1 MSKDSQRTVP
11 AYLHFSIKKNGNI
24 LGICNWS
31 VTWKTL
37 CSALWLLSLWVW
49 SMHICSV
56 CEFLSLWMWSVI
68 NAYLLRLWT
77 TIPLE
82 YYLCKSTPSVNYYL
96 YECDMCISAPSMNY
110 YLYECDLCI
119 SAPSINYYPSW
130 MWYVHI
136 FSVCELL
143 SLWVWSIH
151 ICSVCELL
159 SLWAWSMHIAWIKPR

>member
-1 MSKDSQRTVP
+1 MSKDSQRTAP

-77 TIPLE
+77 TI
-82 YYLCKSTPSVNYYL
+82 
-96 YECDMCISAPSMNY
+96 SMNVI
-110 YLYECDLCI
+110 CDLCI
-119 SAPSINYYPSW
+119 SASSMNYYPSW
-130 MWYVHI
+130 ILSMQIY
-136 FSVCELL
+136 SVCELL
-143 SLWVWSIH
+143 SLWVWSMH